1 MASTSV
7 KQVLNGLDTRIIE
20 MMNKYAL
27 SGMAIGVVQNGE
39 MVYGKGFGLA
49 EAKSKTPVK
58 TDTIFRIASIS
69 KTFTAIGIMQLWEQG
84 KFKLDDPVN
93 DYLKAYQVI
102 HPDPFAP
109 PVTFRHMLTHT
120 SGIGEMRDNTD
131 LLKALL
137 VPKLAGE
144 DYKKGEPLPSL
155 SDYYQGLLVPDVH
168 PDVKWAYANNAFGT
182 LGQLIEDI
190 SGQPFPEYMLEHVF
204 KPLGMIHSDYLLSE
218 RVEDKLAQGY
228 TLKNG
233 FLEEVEFTSFPAL
246 GAGSILS
253 NVEDMCLYMSAL
265 MKGGKNGNG
274 SVLKAETL
282 KKMMSPYYQEDKH
295 LAAMGLGFFIEDLDG
310 HQAVWHGGALSGFN
324 SALWVAPQDNLG
336 VVVFANS
343 NTRDIYHFGK
353 DVLRSLLGLPDLK
366 ERLPKKEISYSPWL
380 WKDMVGSY
388 APRKGLN
395 SNTRIWM
402 NFGNEIEIYV
412 KNNEL
417 MLRSLTG
424 GYKNGIVLH
433 PVDADNPLAFE
444 NVNDGKLMQLAFLRN
459 AEGFIDH
466 LSFSALSF
474 YTFYKLPKNKSLRF
488 RIKAGLGILGG
499 ILAGSLLA
507 KLVKKNSNN
516 K

>member
-7 KQVLNGLDTRIIE
+7 KPVLDGLETRIVE

-27 SGMAIGVVQNGE
+27 SGMAVGVVQNGE

-49 EAKSKTPVK
+49 EAKNKVPVD
-58 TDTIFRIASIS
+58 TETIFRIASIS

-93 DYLKAYQVI
+93 DYLKTYQVI
-102 HPDPFAP
+102 HPDPYAP

-120 SGIGEMRDNTD
+120 SGIGEMRDNLD

-144 DYKKGEPLPSL
+144 DYKIGQPLPSL
-155 SDYYQGLLVPDVH
+155 AEYYQGLLVPDVY
-168 PDVKWAYANNAFGT
+168 PEVKWAYANNAFGT

-204 KPLGMIHSDYLLSE
+204 EPLGMKHSDFLLSE

-228 TLKNG
+228 MLKKG
-233 FLEEVEFTSFPAL
+233 FLEEVDFTSFPAL
-246 GAGSILS
+246 GAGSVLS
-253 NVEDMCLYMSAL
+253 NVEDMCLYISAL
-265 MKGGKNGNG
+265 MNGGKNARG

-310 HQAVWHGGALSGFN
+310 HQAVWHGGALAGFN

-336 VVVFANS
+336 VIVFANS
-343 NTRDIYHFGK
+343 ATRDIYHFGK
-353 DVLRSLLGLPDLK
+353 GVLRSLLGLPDLK
-366 ERLPKKEISYSPWL
+366 ERLPKKEITYSPWL
-380 WKDMVGSY
+380 WKDLVGSY
-388 APRKGLN
+388 GPRKGLN
-395 SNTRIWM
+395 SNARIWL
-402 NFGNEIEIYV
+402 NYGGEVEIYV

-417 MLRSLTG
+417 MLRTLTG
-424 GYKNGIVLH
+424 AYKKGLVLY
-433 PVDADNPLAFE
+433 PVDAKDPLAFE
-444 NVNDGKLMQLAFLRN
+444 NVSDGKLLQLAFQRN

-466 LSFSALSF
+466 LSISALSF
-474 YTFYKLPKNKSLRF
+474 YTFYKKPKNQSLRF
-488 RIKAGLGILGG
+488 RIKAALGVLGG
-499 ILAGSLLA
+499 LLAGKL
-507 KLVKKNSNN
+507 LVKLLK
-516 K
+516 KDCKKG